1 MSINL
6 DLSHAFYDVVDL
18 ALHGRLL
25 KALEEGSSRYPI
37 YRSVR
42 VAATADLQSLF
53 DDFALKLGWH
63 ANRPHN
69 ELLMLDGPDLFV
81 SIKGSTNKKYS
92 SCFIEMWAAGVE
104 STAAAQQAIFGV
116 SGDRLITSPMFTLR
130 WQSLDSHGS
139 LSNVSIQELANETL
153 LDQAYPEIQEGVQ
166 SFVSNYLDS
175 EEAVLILYGPP
186 GTGKTRLIRAILGE
200 MSRRKG
206 DNARV
211 LYTADK
217 ATMESDQIFVKF
229 ITGSNEA
236 FVIEDADH
244 LLRSRSDGND
254 GLFRFLTI
262 ADGVARAQGRKIIF
276 STNLPHVHDMDDA
289 LVRPG
294 RCFARLHVRH
304 LTPEEAH
311 RVIELLCE
319 HQSKHVTEAVALL
332 DGRSSKSH
340 SLAEVYK
347 AVAGAPS
354 APGRTVLETTAP

>member
-1 MSINL
+1 MSINF
-6 DLSHAFYDVVDL
+6 DLNESFYDIVDL

-25 KALEEGSSRYPI
+25 KAMEEGSSRYPI

-42 VAATADLQSLF
+42 IAATADLQSLF

-63 ANRPHN
+63 ANRPNN
-69 ELLMLDGPDLFV
+69 ELLMLDGRDIFV
-81 SIKGSTNKKYS
+81 SVKGGTNKKYS
-92 SCFIEMWAAGVE
+92 FCFFEIWAQSIEAANV
-104 STAAAQQAIFGV
+104 AQQAILDIV
-116 SGDRLITSPMFTLR
+116 GDRRITSPMFTLK

-139 LSNVSIQELANETL
+139 LSNVSIQELANEIL
-153 LDQAYPEIQEGVQ
+153 FDESYPEVLDGVQ
-166 SFVSNYLDS
+166 SFVTKYLNSD
-175 EEAVLILYGPP
+175 EAVLILYGPP

-217 ATMESDQIFVKF
+217 ATMESDQIFIKF

-244 LLRSRSDGND
+244 LLRSRVDGND
-254 GLFRFLTI
+254 ELFRFLTI

-276 STNLPHVHDMDDA
+276 STNLPHIRDIDDA

-294 RCFARLHVRH
+294 RCFARVHVRH
-304 LTPEEAH
+304 LTPDESH
-311 RVIELLCE
+311 RVIEALCE
-319 HQSKHVTEAVALL
+319 HQSKNVSDAIALL
-332 DGRSSKSH
+332 GKRPSKSH

-347 AVAGAPS
+347 AVAGA
-354 APGRTVLETTAP
+354 

>member
-1 MSINL
+1 MSINF
-6 DLSHAFYDVVDL
+6 DLTESFYDIVDL

-25 KALEEGSSRYPI
+25 KALEEGSSKYPI

-42 VAATADLQSLF
+42 IAAATDLQSLF

-63 ANRPHN
+63 ANRPDN
-69 ELLMLDGPDLFV
+69 ELLMLDGPDIFV
-81 SIKGSTNKKYS
+81 SVKGGANKKYS
-92 SCFIEMWAAGVE
+92 FCHFEIWAQSIEA
-104 STAAAQQAIFGV
+104 SDAAQQAILGIV
-116 SGDRLITSPMFTLR
+116 GSRRITSPMFTLR
-130 WQSLDSHGS
+130 WQSIDSRGS
-139 LSNVSIQELANETL
+139 LSNVSIQELANEVL
-153 LDQAYPEIQEGVQ
+153 LDASYPEIPEGVQ
-166 SFVSNYLDS
+166 QFVTDYLNSD
-175 EEAVLILYGPP
+175 EAVLILYGPP

-200 MSRRKG
+200 MSQRKG

-217 ATMESDQIFVKF
+217 ATMESDQIFIKF

-254 GLFRFLTI
+254 ELFRFLTI

-276 STNLPHVHDMDDA
+276 STNLPHVRDMDDA

-304 LTPEEAH
+304 LTTEESL
-311 RVIELLCE
+311 RVIEALCE
-319 HQSKHVTEAVALL
+319 RESKSTSGAAALL
-332 DGRSSKSH
+332 GKHSSKSY

-347 AVAGAPS
+347 MVAEAS
-354 APGRTVLETTAP
+354 NV